1 METRIMLNL
10 VALYCMSR
18 NKYVRRRRKQ
28 MIVAKLMD
36 AVVTGFAFV
45 AFIALL
51 MMIYMIMSIDL

>member
-1 METRIMLNL
+1 MLNL

-28 MIVAKLMD
+28 MIVAKLMVG
-36 AVVTGFAFV
+36 VVTGFAFV

-51 MMIYMIMSIDL
+51 MMFYMIISIDL